1 MTWLFIA
8 ALTTLSGIPTSGDT
22 ARLAWWREAR
32 VGLFIH
38 WGPSSLTGQ
47 EIGWSRGAS
56 VPVEHY
62 DSLYRRFNPTAF
74 DAEAWMRLAK
84 EAGCRYV
91 VPVSKHHDGFCMW
104 PSDATDYDIASTSFR
119 GDVIGELAAACRRHG
134 MHFGVYYSILDWW
147 HPDYPT
153 ASPGGS
159 KPKDGAD
166 IERYVP
172 YMKKHLDELMT
183 RYRIELLWF
192 DGQWEAPW
200 NPDRAA
206 DLLAHCTKKS
216 PKLVI
221 NDRVGPARPGTEPGY
236 LGDYLTPEQ
245 RIGVYD
251 TVRPWETCMTLG
263 EQWSFRPGDKYK
275 SEDRLIEILS
285 QVVCGDGNFLIN
297 VGPTPEGRIPDDQ
310 QRLLRAMGAWLRV
323 HGEAVY
329 GTRGGPVPP
338 GDFGGTT
345 HTKDAIYVHV
355 RRTARGV
362 VDLSIPTPGPG
373 AVWLHSGERAY
384 WVEREG
390 GIRLSI
396 PDLRKG
402 PAVCVAKLP
411 LPAAR

>member
-1 MTWLFIA
+1 MMWFLLAA
-8 ALTTLSGIPTSGDT
+8 ALAFSGTSGDD

-38 WGPSSLTGQ
+38 WGPSSLSGQ

-56 VPVEHY
+56 VSIEEYDRLYERFDPV
-62 DSLYRRFNPTAF
+62 AF
-74 DAEAWMRLAK
+74 DADAWMRLAK
-84 EAGCRYV
+84 QAGCRYV

-104 PSDATDYDIASTSFR
+104 PSDTTDYDIASTPFR
-119 GDVIGELAAACRRHG
+119 RDIIGELAAASRKHG
-134 MHFGVYYSILDWW
+134 LHFGVYYSILDWW
-147 HPDYPT
+147 HPNWPT
-153 ASPGGS
+153 DSPGGS
-159 KPKDGAD
+159 RPKTDAD
-166 IERYVP
+166 LERYVS

-192 DGQWEAPW
+192 DGQWEPPW

-206 DLLAHCTKKS
+206 DLLAYCMTKS

-221 NDRVGPARPGTEPGY
+221 NNRVGPAKPGTEPGY

-245 RIGVYD
+245 HIGAFD

-263 EQWSFRPGDKYK
+263 EQWSYRAGDKYK

-297 VGPTPEGRIPDDQ
+297 VGPTPEGRIPDEQ

-329 GTRGGPVPP
+329 ATRGGPVPP

-345 HTKDAIYVHV
+345 YTKDAIYVHI
-355 RRTARGV
+355 RRTGRGV
-362 VDLSIPTPGPG
+362 VDLPIAAPGPG
-373 AVWLHSGERAY
+373 AVWLHTGERVY

-396 PDLRKG
+396 PDLSDG

-411 LPAAR
+411 MPTAR